1 MPVISI
7 SDYLR
12 RIQKASTTNEIQV
25 IEAVLIDG
33 RYGEVQLNPMRYSRI
48 VILSPKGIETRTI
61 KNMKMFD
68 EIVDIFRKALYN
80 GLYPVIRLHI
90 QANSVMKIEETGKGV
105 EIKDLAIKLR
115 NIAEKS
121 KKYTIAEG
129 EGTFYWSGENAR
141 IVDDNGTLIILPR
154 RLLSPSL
161 LAELLDEKRI
171 RYMLL
176 LLGGS
181 QYADA
186 FIATEILEEEQED
199 KNAST
204 TNSVATEGTNE
215 VTQEVDAEVKKEV
228 EELIAQAIEVDQ
240 Q

>member
-1 MPVISI
+1 MV
-7 SDYLR
+7 R
-12 RIQKASTTNEIQV
+12 
-25 IEAVLIDG
+25 
-33 RYGEVQLNPMRYSRI
+33 
-48 VILSPKGIETRTI
+48 
-61 KNMKMFD
+61 
-68 EIVDIFRKALYN
+68 
-80 GLYPVIRLHI
+80 
-90 QANSVMKIEETGKGV
+90 
-105 EIKDLAIKLR
+105 
-115 NIAEKS
+115 
-121 KKYTIAEG
+121 
-129 EGTFYWSGENAR
+129 ENAR

>member
-12 RIQKASTTNEIQV
+12 RIQKASITNEMQV

-33 RYGEVQLNPMRYSRI
+33 RYGELVSNPTRYPRI
-48 VILSPKGIETRTI
+48 VILSPNGIEARTV
-61 KNMKMFD
+61 KNGKMFD
-68 EIVDIFRKALYN
+68 EIVNIFRETLLK
-80 GLYPVIRLHI
+80 GMYPLIRLYIHT
-90 QANSVMKIEETGKGV
+90 NSVTKIEAVGKG
-105 EIKDLAIKLR
+105 IKIENLAAKLR

-121 KKYTIAEG
+121 KKYILAEG
-129 EGTFYWSGENAR
+129 EGVFYWSGENAR
-141 IVDDNGTLIILPR
+141 IIDDNGTPIVLPR

-161 LAELLDEKRI
+161 LAEILDEKKI

-186 FIATEILEEEQED
+186 FIVTEILEEEQED
-199 KNAST
+199 ENTST
-204 TNSVATEGTNE
+204 TNSVATEETNE